1 MKIQKVW
8 AIAFSPNGTTE
19 RAVKLLAEEL
29 AAKLGCPVEQLG
41 FTRPAERDREYVFC
55 EKDLVVI
62 GAPTYAGKLPNKIL
76 PDFKSKLKGNGAL
89 AILS

>member
-29 AAKLGCPVEQLG
+29 AAKLDAKRKADAAKVLDK
-41 FTRPAERDREYVFC
+41 DRTIAAN
-55 EKDLVVI
+55 L
-62 GAPTYAGKLPNKIL
+62 
-76 PDFKSKLKGNGAL
+76 
-89 AILS
+89 